1 VRRIRMKATLRH
13 HLVTLDQASDLSA
26 LQDTIVQL
34 RDYFGVAHMVYHWVS
49 ADGEQYGCG
58 TYPTAWVQHYVEQ
71 DYLRIDPVVIGC
83 FQRFHPVD
91 WKALDWSAKAAI
103 TMRAESMKAGLGNQG
118 YSIPI
123 RGPAGQFALFSISHS
138 AEDADWADFT
148 ERNRRNLILC
158 AHSFNQKALEIEHKR
173 MPEHAKPLS
182 GREIDVLTY
191 LAMGY
196 SRSQV
201 AQTLTISEHT
211 LRAYVESARFKLG
224 ATNTMHAVARA
235 VSEGLIIMGGAARA
249 ARGGWPGRSEA
260 AE

>member
-1 VRRIRMKATLRH
+1 MKATLRH
-13 HLVTLDQASDLSA
+13 HLVALDRASDLSA

-58 TYPTAWVQHYVEQ
+58 TYPPSWVQHYIEQ
-71 DYLRIDPVVIGC
+71 DYLRIDPVVMGC
-83 FQRFHPVD
+83 FRRFHPVN
-91 WKALDWSAKAAI
+91 WKALDWTSKAAI
-103 TMRAESMKAGLGNQG
+103 AMRAESMQAGLGNQG

-123 RGPAGQFALFSISHS
+123 RGPSGQFALFSLSHTAKD
-138 AEDADWADFT
+138 AEWTDFT
-148 ERNRRNLILC
+148 EQNRRDLILC
-158 AHSFNQKALEIEHKR
+158 AHSFNQKALEIEARR
-173 MPEHAKPLS
+173 MPKPAKPLS
-182 GREIDVLTY
+182 GREVDVLTY

-201 AQTLTISEHT
+201 AQMLTISEHT

-235 VSEGLIIMGGAARA
+235 VSEGLIIMGGAARS
-249 ARGGWPGRSEA
+249 ARGGWPGRTAA